1 MKNTDNMIV
10 STSSYHIKDFI
21 LNEEAACKNYFL
33 THQYLNLDQL
43 LDRDFISSIIEDM
56 QTVIPLDPDLA
67 TISANGHIVND
78 SILNLHKT
86 DIYASI
92 SPNYMPPVMHTH
104 SYIEIVYLFDGN
116 CTNYSGNQKLE
127 LKKGDFLI
135 LAPNTKHAISAFN
148 SDCRYINIMVRSA
161 IFENTFFNSFS
172 EYDILYKF
180 FHTVLFNY
188 KINSYLLFETQDDN
202 FMQSIII
209 QLLEESEKNHFYQ
222 EKMKVSLMQML
233 FNHLINRYTNSAL
246 IFNDGINSLNTDVT
260 LILNYM
266 QLHYQ
271 DLKLTETANFFGYS
285 ERQLSRILLKYTG
298 ENYRENM
305 CHIKMRKAKQFLGE
319 TEMSIDEIAGLLGYN
334 TAFGFRKVFKQ
345 EYNMTPSKYR
355 KLCKDK
361 VSNAFV
367 LLEKV

>member
-1 MKNTDNMIV
+1 
-10 STSSYHIKDFI
+10 
-21 LNEEAACKNYFL
+21 
-33 THQYLNLDQL
+33 
-43 LDRDFISSIIEDM
+43 
-56 QTVIPLDPDLA
+56 
-67 TISANGHIVND
+67 
-78 SILNLHKT
+78 
-86 DIYASI
+86 
-92 SPNYMPPVMHTH
+92 
-104 SYIEIVYLFDGN
+104 
-116 CTNYSGNQKLE
+116 
-127 LKKGDFLI
+127 
-135 LAPNTKHAISAFN
+135 
-148 SDCRYINIMVRSA
+148 MVRSA